1 MSALVSPRGL
11 ASPSRSAKFSSAWR
25 EMQRLAQLI
34 SCSGTAPLQALPSQK
49 SNQQTPPQALPSYH
63 CGEAK
68 LTHLIILHF
77 HIIHVQV

>member
-25 EMQRLAQLI
+25 EMQRPAQLI
-34 SCSGTAPLQALPSQK
+34 SCSSTAPLQTSPSQQ
-49 SNQQTPPQALPSYH
+49 SNQQTPPALPSHH
-63 CGEAK
+63 CEEAK
-68 LTHLIILHF
+68 QIHLIILHL